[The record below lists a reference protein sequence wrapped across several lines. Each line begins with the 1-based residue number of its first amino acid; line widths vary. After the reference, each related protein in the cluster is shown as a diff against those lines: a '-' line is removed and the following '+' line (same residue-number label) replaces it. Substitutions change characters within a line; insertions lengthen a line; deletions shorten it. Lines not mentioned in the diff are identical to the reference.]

1 MAKVRLLEA
10 HVKVLQNAS
19 MELPQATKSL
29 PNLRCLDA
37 NEKNM
42 CSIDF
47 TQWVDL

>member
-10 HVKVLQNAS
+10 QVKVLQNAA
-19 MELPQATKSL
+19 MESPQATKSW
-29 PNLRCLDA
+29 PNLRCIDA

-47 TQWVDL
+47 TQ